1 MGILVEGKWTNDPPP
16 AGGSFVRPESLF
28 RAAVSSDGGT
38 DFKAE
43 AGRYHLYVAYSC
55 PWAHRAII
63 FRALKGLEGMVSMSV
78 ALPNDRRNGWRFG
91 SAFPGAT
98 ADEVNGFTW
107 LHQAYTAADPTYTGK
122 VTVPTLWD
130 RKTRTIVNNESSE
143 IIRMF
148 NSAFDGLGAK
158 PGDYYPAPLREE
170 IDAINQT
177 VYRDL
182 NNGVYRAG
190 MATSQ
195 DAYDEAVTR
204 VFACLDMLELRL
216 AKQRYLVG
224 NTITEADWRLYVT
237 LARFDAAYHPL
248 FKCSVR
254 PLSAY
259 HHLDNYLRELHQV
272 PGVAATTRLDHIVT
286 GYYSNASS
294 NPNGIIPAMPA
305 LDLGRPHDRASRQAG
320 TISHWH
326 GLG

>member
-16 AGGSFVRPESLF
+16 ASGSFVRPESHF
-28 RAAVSSDGGT
+28 RAAVSSDGATG
-38 DFKAE
+38 FKAE

-63 FRALKGLEGMVSMSV
+63 FCALKGLEDMVSMSI
-78 ALPNDRRNGWRFG
+78 ALPNDRRDGWRFG
-91 SAFPGAT
+91 NAFPGAT

-107 LHQAYTAADPTYTGK
+107 LHQTYTSANATYTGK

-130 RKTRTIVNNESSE
+130 KKTRTIVNNESSE

-190 MATSQ
+190 MASSQ

-204 VFACLDMLELRL
+204 VFTCLDMLELRL

-259 HHLDNYLRELHQV
+259 HHLDNYLRELYQV

-286 GYYSNASS
+286 GYYSNARS

-305 LDLGRPHDRASRQAG
+305 LDLGRPHDRASRLAG
-320 TISHWH
+320 TIS
-326 GLG
+326 L